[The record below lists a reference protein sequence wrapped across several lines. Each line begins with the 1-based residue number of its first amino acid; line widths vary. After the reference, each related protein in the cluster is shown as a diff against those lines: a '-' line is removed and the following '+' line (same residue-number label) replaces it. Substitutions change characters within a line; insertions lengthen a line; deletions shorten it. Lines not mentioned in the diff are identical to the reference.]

1 MLDLI
6 LKRKKGS
13 EKMKKIGEKENEKNK
28 KPHVA

>member
-28 KPHVA
+28 TTYAA